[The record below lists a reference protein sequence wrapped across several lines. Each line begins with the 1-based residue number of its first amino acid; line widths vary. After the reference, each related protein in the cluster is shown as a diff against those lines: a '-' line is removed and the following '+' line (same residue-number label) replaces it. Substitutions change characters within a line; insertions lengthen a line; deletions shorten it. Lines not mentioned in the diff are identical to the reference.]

1 MSVSAATLLLPAPD
15 SSWRVWKPRAA
26 SPADAVEH
34 LSEFKDTSKPL
45 LIGLPASACR
55 TIAMA
60 LPQSDDE
67 VMEQMVM
74 AQLEKR
80 GIKARADVDRNFRWH
95 QLGASGPQALVSVD
109 VLADPFPENLVVNH
123 AFDYTAALRMAHL
136 PEGRLVILEEQGD
149 LVLAASHQGRLLH
162 SHIMGQQP
170 VTPEELAQEITLSK
184 LSLDALPVFG
194 GAQGVTLVGSGW
206 DRAFKDALAA
216 ATSLPVEIASQVP
229 PERHLDSKSWT
240 TLLPAAVRESQRA
253 ALRRRNAL
261 RYALLG
267 AGLYVALGFF
277 AFAYLRFLGQRA
289 QSLASEVD
297 ATAPAA
303 LAVKQTAER
312 WKALSPA
319 LEPPHYPMVQLLDI
333 TSVMP
338 PSGIVLRDFEAKT
351 GELDVRGEARDLTT
365 AVTFLE
371 DIKKHKNLGRFTWS
385 MPQPKVEGK
394 VASFHATGKLQP

>member
-1 MSVSAATLLLPAPD
+1 MPAPD

-34 LSEFKDTSKPL
+34 LSQFTDTSKPL

-60 LPQSDDE
+60 LPQSGDD
-67 VMEQMVM
+67 VIEQMVM

-95 QLGASGPQALVSVD
+95 QLGASGPLALVSVD
-109 VLADPFPENLVVNH
+109 VLAEPFPASLVVNH

-136 PEGRLVILEEQGD
+136 PEGRLVITEEQGD

-170 VTPEELAQEITLSK
+170 VSPEDLAQEISISK
-184 LSLDALPVFG
+184 LALDSLPVFG
-194 GAQGVTLVGSGW
+194 GVRGITLVGGDW
-206 DRAFKDALAA
+206 DRAFKEALAA
-216 ATSLPVEIASQVP
+216 ATGLPVEIAGQVP
-229 PERHLDSKSWT
+229 PERDLDSKSWT

-253 ALRRRNAL
+253 ALNRRNLL

-267 AGLYVALGFF
+267 VGLYVALGFF
-277 AFAYLRFLGQRA
+277 SFAYLRFLGQRA
-289 QSLASEVD
+289 QTLATEVAD
-297 ATAPAA
+297 TAPAA
-303 LAVKQTAER
+303 LAVKKTAGR

-319 LEPPHYPMVQLLDI
+319 LESPHYPMVQLLDL

-338 PSGIVLRDFEAKT
+338 PSGIALRDFEAKT
-351 GELDVRGEARDLTT
+351 GELDIRGDARDLTT
-365 AVTFLE
+365 AFTFLE

-394 VASFHATGKLQP
+394 VASFHATGKLAP